1 MNSIPE
7 AYRQRYETVAGMII
21 PFCQKHLNADYEN
34 LCIHALQKLCRK
46 RNEPMSTGR
55 DNMWAAGIVYAICQN
70 CCVVGNDRY
79 ALLSRPKFRLSA
91 EDISTAFG
99 VSKGGM
105 SERAKFIREE
115 LGITRNKAEWL
126 APELQEGAKVLAQ
139 FDRIMKGMR

>member
-21 PFCQKHLNADYEN
+21 PFCREHLNADYEN
-34 LCIHALQKLCRK
+34 LCVHTLQKLCRK

-79 ALLSRPKFRLSA
+79 ALLSHPKFRLSA
-91 EDISTAFG
+91 DEISGSFG